1 VKHKADSRA
10 GWGQKGVLLDMPKA
24 KDNKLLRRR
33 GEGSKKGQLHKAVTA
48 KKESTWQPKVYTTV

>member
-1 VKHKADSRA
+1 
-10 GWGQKGVLLDMPKA
+10 MPKA